1 MRTPASRTDSPR
13 AESSG
18 PTPSRRAVVRGSAW
32 TAPLLVVST
41 AAPAFAASTCNT
53 TYSYRLNWG
62 TTEFTRT
69 SATSAS
75 ARIVSS
81 TVGGPD
87 IYAVFA
93 VQTFGNNA
101 PDATRNL
108 TVPSAA
114 GADAQLDPAITNLGG
129 LGAGERGVRLQ
140 NQTSGAGRANRQQL
154 TVTFRRGSTAGTIVN
169 AKTLSFWVTDIDA
182 ITTSPYADRVE
193 LSGTFNQAR
202 DANIR
207 GNGTNVAESNN
218 NVGPWRNSNT
228 NNNLGE
234 NSAGARVQVTYTTD
248 VTAFTLAYWN
258 ASSPGTQYHRIF
270 LSDFVFT
277 STGC

>member
-1 MRTPASRTDSPR
+1 M
-13 AESSG
+13 
-18 PTPSRRAVVRGSAW
+18 
-32 TAPLLVVST
+32 LVVST
-41 AAPAFAASTCNT
+41 AAPAFAASCGT

-62 TTEFTRT
+62 TTVFTRT
-69 SATSAS
+69 SAASAS

-81 TVGGPD
+81 TAGGPD

-93 VQTFGNNA
+93 VQSFGNNT
-101 PDATRNL
+101 PDPSRNL

-140 NQTSGAGRANRQQL
+140 NQSSGAGRANRQQL
-154 TVTFRRGSTAGTIVN
+154 TVTFRLGSTAGTIVN
-169 AKTLSFWVTDIDA
+169 AKDLNFWITDIDA
-182 ITTSPYADRVE
+182 VTTSPYSDRVE

-207 GNGTNVAESNN
+207 GAGTNAAESNN
-218 NVGPWRNSNT
+218 NVGPWRTSAANT
-228 NNNLGE
+228 NVGE
-234 NSAGARVQVTYTTD
+234 NATGARVHVTYTVDTS
-248 VTAFTLAYWN
+248 AFTLAYWN
-258 ASSPGTQYHRIF
+258 ASSPGIQYHRIF

>member
-1 MRTPASRTDSPR
+1 MPAPVSRL
-13 AESSG
+13 AASG

-41 AAPAFAASTCNT
+41 AAPAFAASTCT
-53 TYSYRLNWG
+53 TSYSYRLNWG
-62 TTEFTRT
+62 TTEFTRV

-81 TVGGPD
+81 TLGGPD

-93 VQTFGNNA
+93 VQKFGNNT
-101 PDATRNL
+101 PDPTRNL

-114 GADAQLDPAITNLGG
+114 GSDAQLDPAITNLGN

-140 NQTSGAGRANRQQL
+140 NQSSGAGRDNRQQL
-154 TVTFRRGSTAGTIVN
+154 TVTFRRNSTSGPIVN
-169 AKTLSFWVTDIDA
+169 AKTLTFWVTDIDA
-182 ITTSPYADRVE
+182 VTTSPYADRVE
-193 LSGTFNQAR
+193 LSGTFNQTR

-207 GNGTNVAESNN
+207 GAGTSVAENNN
-218 NVGPWRNSNT
+218 NVGPWRNSDT
-228 NNNLGE
+228 NNNQGE
-234 NSAGARVQVTYTTD
+234 NNAGARVQVAYTADTS
-248 VTAFTLAYWN
+248 AFTLVYWN
-258 ASSPGTQYHRIF
+258 NASPGTQYHRIF

-277 STGC
+277 STGCAIP